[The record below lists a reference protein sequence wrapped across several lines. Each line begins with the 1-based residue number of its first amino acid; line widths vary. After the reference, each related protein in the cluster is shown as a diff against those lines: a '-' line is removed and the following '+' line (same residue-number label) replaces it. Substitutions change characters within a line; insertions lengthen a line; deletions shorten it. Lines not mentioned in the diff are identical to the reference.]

1 MGITKASRWFHH
13 RRKPSEGRYS
23 VDLCEFFCAL
33 CGKIYL
39 VLLTAK
45 TTKIYTENHKAQG

>member
-13 RRKPSEGRYS
+13 RRKPSEGKFS

-39 VLLTAK
+39 VLLTAEN
-45 TTKIYTENHKAQG
+45 TKIYAENHKD